1 MIAIQ
6 NARLFNETQEA
17 LEQQTAT
24 AEVLQVVSNSMAD
37 SQPVL
42 DKVLDSCARLF
53 RSYLQSVNLLGDDGA
68 IHLAAVKWNEV
79 DDDPAYRS
87 AIKSMNDINR
97 KVYPIKLSPRA
108 LAALQQVRGVLSWA
122 DVLDGPDVPPVVRGT
137 AVAAGLSYAQMM
149 APLISG
155 DRHIGNITVIR
166 KVHDAFSDKEQALLK
181 SFTDGAVVAIQNAR
195 LFNETKEALEQQK
208 ASAEVLQVISG
219 SMADAQPV
227 FDKIAQSCRHLF
239 DGHYVGLFALGDD
252 GLLHMKS
259 TVGYSATGHSAGAAL
274 GASTGACAPW
284 TICRAASRCTA
295 ARRSTTLDHEGIP
308 GLPGRDSGG
317 RPRTVR
323 SLETA
328 CAPARWRRCSGDG
341 AVAGH
346 PSSVTRRMVRRGA
359 SATSKSSCCAFLPTR
374 PRSRS
379 RMPG

>member
-1 MIAIQ
+1 MARRRGYRSMLGVPLLRQGQAIGLINVTRQAPATLRRTSIELLQTFADQAVIAIQ
-6 NARLFNETQEA
+6 NVRLFNETKEA
-17 LEQQTAT
+17 LERQTAT

-181 SFTDGAVVAIQNAR
+181 SFTDQAVVAIQNAR
-195 LFNETKEALEQQK
+195 LFNETKEALERQT

-239 DGHYVGLFALGDD
+239 DGHYVGLFALG
-252 GLLHMKS
+252 
-259 TVGYSATGHSAGAAL
+259 
-274 GASTGACAPW
+274 
-284 TICRAASRCTA
+284 R
-295 ARRSTTLDHEGIP
+295 
-308 GLPGRDSGG
+308 
-317 RPRTVR
+317 
-323 SLETA
+323 
-328 CAPARWRRCSGDG
+328 
-341 AVAGH
+341 
-346 PSSVTRRMVRRGA
+346 
-359 SATSKSSCCAFLPTR
+359 
-374 PRSRS
+374 
-379 RMPG
+379 